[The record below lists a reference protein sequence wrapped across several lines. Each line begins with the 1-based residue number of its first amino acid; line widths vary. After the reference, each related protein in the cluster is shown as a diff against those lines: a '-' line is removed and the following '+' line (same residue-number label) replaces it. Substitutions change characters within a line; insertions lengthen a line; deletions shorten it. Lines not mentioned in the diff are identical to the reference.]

1 VTFIFV
7 ILNFRIHSFRFEYIP
22 RSGNMEIVIHNHV
35 KSFNPLDQGKIS
47 RRWSVRL
54 TFMSQKIIYI
64 NCMMYF

>member
-1 VTFIFV
+1 
-7 ILNFRIHSFRFEYIP
+7 
-22 RSGNMEIVIHNHV
+22 MEIVIHNHV